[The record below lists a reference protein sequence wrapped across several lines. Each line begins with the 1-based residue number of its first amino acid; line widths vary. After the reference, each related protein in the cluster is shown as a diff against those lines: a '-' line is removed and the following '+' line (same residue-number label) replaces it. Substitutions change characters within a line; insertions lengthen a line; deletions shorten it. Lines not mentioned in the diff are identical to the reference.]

1 MKSAVISVLK
11 VLIPLA
17 LGIWLIYY
25 FYDQLNEH
33 QREELF
39 TAFKQAN
46 LWWFLLAALLSWFSH
61 LSRAWRWRYLIE
73 HMGYKVGFW
82 NAYNAT
88 MSGYFMN
95 LLIPRAGEA
104 SRAVMLYR
112 AEGVPFEKGFGT
124 ILAERTVDLIMVLTI
139 AGITLAL
146 QWDKLALFQ
155 EKIAAFRAEQSIT
168 EDAGPNYWWLAILG
182 VVVIGGIATIYLM
195 YARPELRARLKD
207 GMRGFISGLRSV
219 LETKHRW
226 AFILHTI
233 LIWSL
238 YVAMFWVGFFALSST
253 TSVPAA
259 GVFASFIAGT
269 IGIILVQGGVGVYPA
284 FVGLIVSI
292 YMPMPEGGGLIR
304 PDALAMGWLLWLSQT
319 LLVIVLGGI
328 SLFLISPKG
337 NGEGVKRLKVN

>member
-25 FYDQLNEH
+25 FYDQLNEK
-33 QREELF
+33 QRAELF
-39 TAFKQAN
+39 TAFTQAN
-46 LWWFLLAALLSWFSH
+46 LWWFLLAALLSWTSH
-61 LSRAWRWRYLIE
+61 MIRAWRWRYLLE
-73 HMGYKVGFW
+73 HMGYNVGFW

-124 ILAERTVDLIMVLTI
+124 IMAERTVDLIMLLTI

-146 QWDKLALFQ
+146 QWDKLGLFQ
-155 EKIAAFRAEQSIT
+155 ERIAAFRAEQNIT
-168 EDAGPNYWWLAILG
+168 VDAGPNYWGYAFIG
-182 VVVIGGIATIYLM
+182 VVVIGGVSAIYLI
-195 YARPELRARLKD
+195 YTRPAMRARLMD
-207 GMRGFISGLRSV
+207 VVRGFISGMRSV
-219 LETKHRW
+219 LETKHRY
-226 AFILHTI
+226 AFIFHTI

-238 YVAMFWVGFFALSST
+238 YVAMFWVGFFALST
-253 TSVPAA
+253 TATVPAA
-259 GVFASFIAGT
+259 GVLAGFIAGS

-292 YMPMPEGGGLIR
+292 YMPMPDGGGLIR
-304 PDALAMGWLLWLSQT
+304 PDALALGWLLWLSQT

-337 NGEGVKRLKVN
+337 KDAGVKETSVK

>member
-1 MKSAVISVLK
+1 MKSAVIRVLK

-25 FYDQLNEH
+25 FYDQLSEQ
-33 QREELF
+33 QRTELF
-39 TAFKQAN
+39 TAFMQAN
-46 LWWFLLAALLSWFSH
+46 LWWFLLAALLSWSSH
-61 LSRAWRWRYLIE
+61 LIRAWRWRYLLE
-73 HMGYKVGFW
+73 HMGYTVGFW

-124 ILAERTVDLIMVLTI
+124 IMAERTVDLIMLLAI

-146 QWDKLALFQ
+146 QWDKLSIFQ
-155 EKIAAFRAEQSIT
+155 ERIAAFRAEQNT
-168 EDAGPNYWWLAILG
+168 TVDAGPNYWWLAMIS
-182 VVVIGGIATIYLM
+182 VVVIAAATATYLIYT
-195 YARPELRARLKD
+195 RPELRARLMD
-207 GMRGFISGLRSV
+207 GIRGFTSGLRSV
-219 LETKHRW
+219 LETKHRS
-226 AFILHTI
+226 AFIFHTI

-238 YVAMFWVGFFALSST
+238 YVAMFWVGFFALSA
-253 TSVPAA
+253 TSIVPSA
-259 GVFASFIAGT
+259 GVLAGFIAGS

-292 YMPMPEGGGLIR
+292 YMPIPDGGGLIR
-304 PDALAMGWLLWLSQT
+304 PDALALGWLLWLSQT

-337 NGEGVKRLKVN
+337 KVTGRHS

>member
-1 MKSAVISVLK
+1 MKRAVISVLK
-11 VLIPLA
+11 ILIPLT

-25 FYDQLNEH
+25 FYDQLSKQ

-39 TAFKQAN
+39 TAFQQAN

-73 HMGYKVGFW
+73 HMGYNVGFW

-95 LLIPRAGEA
+95 LLISRAGEA

-124 ILAERTVDLIMVLTI
+124 ILAERTVDLIMLLAI

-146 QWDKLALFQ
+146 QWDKLGLFQ
-155 EKIAAFRAEQSIT
+155 ERITAFRAEQNIT
-168 EDAGPNYWWLAILG
+168 EDAGPNYWWFVIIGAIL
-182 VVVIGGIATIYLM
+182 IGAVTVMYLIYT
-195 YARPELRARLKD
+195 RPELRARLMD
-207 GMRGFISGLRSV
+207 GIRGFISGLRSV
-219 LETKHRW
+219 LETKHRS

-238 YVAMFWVGFFALSST
+238 YVAMFWVGFFALST
-253 TSVPAA
+253 TATVPAA
-259 GVFASFIAGT
+259 GVFASFIAGS

-319 LLVIVLGGI
+319 LLVIILGGI

-337 NGEGVKRLKVN
+337 NGEGVKRSQVN

>member
-1 MKSAVISVLK
+1 MKNAVIGLLK
-11 VLIPLA
+11 ILVPLA
-17 LGIWLIYY
+17 LGVWLIFY
-25 FYDQLNEH
+25 FYDQLNEQ
-33 QREELF
+33 QRDELF
-39 TAFKQAN
+39 TAFDQAD
-46 LWWFLLAALLSWFSH
+46 LGWFLLASLLSWFSH

-73 HMGYKVGFW
+73 HMGYNVGFW

-112 AEGVPFEKGFGT
+112 SEGVPFEKGFGT
-124 ILAERTVDLIMVLTI
+124 ILAERTVDLIMLLAI

-146 QWDKLALFQ
+146 QWDKLDLFQ
-155 EKIAAFRAEQSIT
+155 ERIAAFRAEQNSNT
-168 EDAGPNYWWLAILG
+168 DAGPNYWFIATASA
-182 VVVIGGIATIYLM
+182 VVIGIITGIYLITT
-195 YARPELRARLKD
+195 RPALRSRVMD
-207 GMRGFISGLRSV
+207 GVRGFISGLRSV

-226 AFILHTI
+226 AFIVHTF

-253 TSVPAA
+253 ATIPAA
-259 GVFASFIAGT
+259 GVFAGFIAGT

-292 YMPMPEGGGLIR
+292 YLPMPEGGGLIR
-304 PDALAMGWLLWLSQT
+304 PEALALGWMLWLSQT
-319 LLVIVLGGI
+319 LLVIVLGGV
-328 SLFLISPKG
+328 SLFLISRSGK
-337 NGEGVKRLKVN
+337 K